1 MKLSYR
7 DKVIFVCVI
16 VVLILVA
23 GVFLFIK
30 PKFEEMNYAKIALE
44 AKQVERDDLQAKI
57 DTFPQLVETL
67 KAVAED
73 VEELQSCF
81 LTEQDPY
88 LNEQFIHEIL
98 DKNNVEV
105 LSMTTNYT
113 VAGKFQEYIV
123 YPSNVVSFD
132 LLVNG
137 DLYNELPQEVYDN
150 YNGVKASS
158 GDAIIIGVTDMEVVY
173 NDTFELSK
181 VLKFVDEIADY
192 GKTMNIIAVDKQDK
206 SNSVETETNGT
217 LALRLYSIYP
227 LNVEKVMEEAD
238 EIQLVPV
245 EETAADETVTEA
257 AE

>member
-16 VVLILVA
+16 VVIILVA

-67 KAVAED
+67 KNTAGE
-73 VEELQSCF
+73 VEELQSYF

-105 LSMTTNYT
+105 TGMETAYT
-113 VAGKFQEYIV
+113 IAGELREYV
-123 YPSNVVSFD
+123 VVPSNVTAFD
-132 LLVNG
+132 LLVSG
-137 DLYNELPQEVYDN
+137 DIYNELPQEVYDV
-150 YNGVKASS
+150 YNDTVVER
-158 GDAIIIGVTDMEVVY
+158 GDSVVIGVTDVTVSY
-173 NDTFELSK
+173 KDTYDITK
-181 VLKFVDEIADY
+181 VMKFVDEIAEY
-192 GKTMNIIAVDKQDK
+192 GKTMNIVSVAKSDESNAVE
-206 SNSVETETNGT
+206 NETNGT

>member
-30 PKFEEMNYAKIALE
+30 PKFEEMNYAKTALE
-44 AKQVERDDLQAKI
+44 AKQVEKDDLEAKI
-57 DTFPQLVETL
+57 NTFPQLVETL
-67 KAVAED
+67 KATAEN
-73 VEELQSCF
+73 VEEIQSCF

-105 LSMTTNYT
+105 VGMETAYT
-113 VAGKFQEYIV
+113 IAGKLNEYVVI
-123 YPSNVVSFD
+123 PANVAAFD
-132 LLVNG
+132 LLVSG
-137 DLYNELPQEVYDN
+137 DLYNELPQEVYDF
-150 YNGVKASS
+150 YNGSVKRS
-158 GDAIIIGVTDMEVVY
+158 GNSITIGVTEMAISYKDDV
-173 NDTFELSK
+173 ELTK
-181 VLKFVDEIADY
+181 ILKFVDEIADY
-192 GKTMNIIAVDKQDK
+192 GKTMNIVSVEKSDK
-206 SNSVETETNGT
+206 SGGENNQVDGVIS
-217 LALRLYSIYP
+217 LYLYSIYP

>member
-44 AKQVERDDLQAKI
+44 AKQVEKDDLQAKI

-67 KAVAED
+67 KNTAGE
-73 VEELQSCF
+73 VEELQSYF

-105 LSMTTNYT
+105 TGMETAYT
-113 VAGKFQEYIV
+113 VAGKLEEYV
-123 YPSNVVSFD
+123 VVPSNVAAFD
-132 LLVNG
+132 LLVSG
-137 DLYNELPQEVYDN
+137 DLYNELPQEVYDV
-150 YNGVKASS
+150 YNNTVVES
-158 GDAIIIGVTDMEVVY
+158 GGSVVIGVTDMTVNY
-173 NDTFELSK
+173 NDTYELSD
-181 VLKFVDEIADY
+181 VLKFVDEISDY
-192 GKTMNIIAVDKQDK
+192 GKTMNVVSVSKPDKGE
-206 SNSVETETNGT
+206 NAENETKGS

>member
-7 DKVIFVCVI
+7 DKVIFVCAI
-16 VVLILVA
+16 VLIILVA

-30 PKFEEMNYAKIALE
+30 PKFEDMNYAKSALE
-44 AKQVERDDLQAKI
+44 AKQAEQEELQAKI

-67 KAVAED
+67 KATAGD
-73 VEELQSCF
+73 VEELQSYF

-98 DKNNVEV
+98 DKNNIEV
-105 LSMTTNYT
+105 LGMETAYT
-113 VAGKFQEYIV
+113 IAGSLDEYIV
-123 YPSNVVSFD
+123 VPSNVTAFD
-132 LLVNG
+132 LMVSG
-137 DLYNELPQEVYDN
+137 DLYNELPQEVYDV
-150 YNGVKASS
+150 YNDTVVEKGES
-158 GDAIIIGVTDMEVVY
+158 IIIGVTDMTVNY
-173 NDTFELSK
+173 KDTFELSK
-181 VLKFVDEIADY
+181 VLKFVDDIADY
-192 GKTMNIIAVDKQDK
+192 GKTMNV
-206 SNSVETETNGT
+206 VELTKAEESFGNIEPETNGS

-245 EETAADETVTEA
+245 EETAVEA

>member
-44 AKQVERDDLQAKI
+44 AKQVEKDDLQAKI

-67 KAVAED
+67 KNTAGE
-73 VEELQSCF
+73 VEELQSYF

-105 LSMTTNYT
+105 TGMETAYT
-113 VAGKFQEYIV
+113 VAGNLQEYV
-123 YPSNVVSFD
+123 VVPSNVAAFD
-132 LLVNG
+132 LLVSG
-137 DLYNELPQEVYDN
+137 DLYNELPQEVYDV
-150 YNGVKASS
+150 YNNTVVEK
-158 GDAIIIGVTDMEVVY
+158 GDSVFIGVTDMTIGY
-173 NDTFELSK
+173 KDNYDLSK
-181 VLKFVDEIADY
+181 VMKFVDEIANY
-192 GKTMNIIAVDKQDK
+192 GKTMNIVSVTKDKA
-206 SNSVETETNGT
+206 NGENNQKDGS